1 MLKLGS
7 VLDGKYKIIS
17 VIGQGGMSTVY
28 LARHQRLNKEW
39 AVKEISRE
47 YCENYEM
54 ISRQLVLEADILKK
68 LNHPGLP
75 KIIDII
81 EKKDVI
87 WMVMEFI
94 EGKTLKEVL
103 KERGRIQETEVLSW
117 GKQLCEVLSYLHSRT
132 PPIIYRDLKPDNII
146 LKKTGRLVLI
156 DFGTAREYCYEK
168 NSTDTTYLGT
178 RGYAA
183 PEQYGGMGQTD
194 ERTDIY
200 CLGVTLYSMLT
211 GYSPEKPP
219 YKIYHQQ
226 YWGENISCE
235 IKEVILKCIQ
245 LEPDMRYQNCKE
257 LSYAFSQV
265 DYKKHTSL
273 KTEKRKVKKLIVFI
287 VLLQIS
293 GMFSLGCKGAVIFI
307 K

>member
-146 LKKTGRLVLI
+146 
-156 DFGTAREYCYEK
+156 
-168 NSTDTTYLGT
+168 
-178 RGYAA
+178 
-183 PEQYGGMGQTD
+183 
-194 ERTDIY
+194 
-200 CLGVTLYSMLT
+200 
-211 GYSPEKPP
+211 
-219 YKIYHQQ
+219 
-226 YWGENISCE
+226 
-235 IKEVILKCIQ
+235 
-245 LEPDMRYQNCKE
+245 
-257 LSYAFSQV
+257 
-265 DYKKHTSL
+265 
-273 KTEKRKVKKLIVFI
+273 
-287 VLLQIS
+287 
-293 GMFSLGCKGAVIFI
+293 
-307 K
+307 